1 MFVLIVL
8 VTGEETEIS
17 EILVHVCIQKVK
29 EIEDTLKNQWF
40 NYITNMINIQCQTI
54 IVNYGI

>member
-17 EILVHVCIQKVK
+17 EILVPVCIQKVK
-29 EIEDTLKNQWF
+29 EIEDTLKNQ
-40 NYITNMINIQCQTI
+40 
-54 IVNYGI
+54 